1 MKTLTRRLFDAAV
14 VVVALCGAAT
24 GATAQP
30 YPNKFILI
38 KVAYPAGFGVDA
50 SVRPSAPVLQRALG
64 QTLVIDNMPGANGSI
79 AAMNVLNAAPDGYT
93 LLATAGPDFVVAPLT
108 VASAKYRF
116 DSFKL
121 IGSFGIADMVLVSH
135 PDRPF
140 NNLNALVEQ
149 MQKSGAKELSIA
161 HWGQGTLAHL
171 AAAEFQGRVGV
182 KLLEV
187 PYKGIAP
194 IATAVGGGE
203 VDLAFVPL
211 AGPILGMI
219 QTGRIKAIA
228 IASPKR
234 HPLLP
239 DLATMSENARFKN
252 FEFGIWTGLFAPAR
266 TPDAVL
272 ARLSKAFHEWND
284 SPEFLALATAQG
296 LRKLDSMT
304 PQQAAA
310 FLRAE
315 NEKFINIAKT
325 LNLVAQ

>member
-1 MKTLTRRLFDAAV
+1 MKTLTRRLFDAAL

-24 GATAQP
+24 ATAQP
-30 YPNKFILI
+30 YPNKPILI
-38 KVAYPAGFGVDA
+38 KIGYPAGAGVDA
-50 SVRPSAPVLQRALG
+50 AVRPSAPVLQRALG
-64 QTLVIDNMPGANGSI
+64 QTLVVENMPGASGSI
-79 AAMNVLNAAPDGYT
+79 AAMKVLNAAPDGYT

-108 VASAKYRF
+108 IASAKYTS

-121 IGSFGIADMVLVSH
+121 IGSFGSADMVLVSH

-140 NNLNALVEQ
+140 NNLSALVEQ
-149 MQKSGAKELSIA
+149 MQKPGAKELSIA
-161 HWGQGTLAHL
+161 HWGQGSLAHL
-171 AAAEFQGRVGV
+171 AADELQKRVGV

-234 HPLLP
+234 HPLVP
-239 DLATMSENARFKN
+239 ELATFSEHARFKS
-252 FEFGIWTGLFAPAR
+252 FEFGIWAGLLAPAR
-266 TPDAVL
+266 TPDSVV
-272 ARLSKAFHEWND
+272 ARLNKAFHEWND
-284 SPEFLALATAQG
+284 SPEFLALVNAQG

-315 NEKFINIAKT
+315 NEKFSNIAKT
-325 LNLVAQ
+325 LNLVPQ

>member
-1 MKTLTRRLFDAAV
+1 MKTLTSRLFDAAI
-14 VVVALCGAAT
+14 VVVALCGAVA
-24 GATAQP
+24 ATAQT
-30 YPNKFILI
+30 YPTKPILI

-50 SVRPSAPVLQRALG
+50 SVRPSAPAMQRALG

-108 VASAKYRF
+108 IASAKYTS

-121 IGSFGIADMVLVSH
+121 IGSFGSADMVLVSH

-140 NNLNALVEQ
+140 SNLSALVEQ
-149 MQKSGAKELSIA
+149 MQKRGAKELSIA

-194 IATAVGGGE
+194 IATAIGGGE

-211 AGPILGMI
+211 AGPVLGMI

-228 IASPKR
+228 IASAKR
-234 HPLLP
+234 HALLP
-239 DLATMSENARFKN
+239 DLATLSEHARFKN

-266 TPDAVL
+266 TPDAVV

-284 SPEFLALATAQG
+284 SPEFVALATAQG

-304 PQQAAA
+304 PQQAAS

>member
-1 MKTLTRRLFDAAV
+1 MKTLTRRFFDAALV
-14 VVVALCGAAT
+14 AVALCGGAA
-24 GATAQP
+24 ATAQP
-30 YPNKFILI
+30 YPNKAILV

-50 SVRPSAPVLQRALG
+50 SVRPSTPVLQRALG
-64 QTLVIDNMPGANGSI
+64 QTLVIENMPGANGSI

-93 LLATAGPDFVVAPLT
+93 LLATAGPDLVVAPLT
-108 VASAKYRF
+108 LASAKYAS

-121 IGSFGIADMVLVSH
+121 IGSFGSADMVLVSH

-140 NNLNALVEQ
+140 NNLGALLEQ
-149 MQKSGAKELSIA
+149 MQKPGAKELSIA

-171 AAAEFQGRVGV
+171 AAAEFQGRAGF
-182 KLLEV
+182 KLLEI

-211 AGPILGMI
+211 AGPVLGMI

-228 IASPKR
+228 IASTKR

-239 DLATMSENARFKN
+239 DLATLSEHARFKN

-266 TPDAVL
+266 APDAVIT
-272 ARLSKAFHEWND
+272 RLSKAFHEWNE
-284 SPEFLALATAQG
+284 SPEFAALATAQG

-310 FLRAE
+310 FLRTE
-315 NEKFINIAKT
+315 SDKFVSIAKT

>member
-1 MKTLTRRLFDAAV
+1 MKTLTRRLIDAAV
-14 VVVALCGAAT
+14 VAVALCGAAT
-24 GATAQP
+24 ANAQP
-30 YPNKFILI
+30 YPNKSILI

-64 QTLVIDNMPGANGSI
+64 QTLVIENMPGANGSI
-79 AAMNVLNAAPDGYT
+79 AAMNVFNAAPDGYT
-93 LLATAGPDFVVAPLT
+93 LLATAGPDLVVAPLT
-108 VASAKYRF
+108 VASAKYAS

-121 IGSFGIADMVLVSH
+121 IGSFGSADMVLVSH

-140 NNLNALVEQ
+140 HNLSALVEQ
-149 MQKSGAKELSIA
+149 MQKPGAKELSIA

-171 AAAEFQGRVGV
+171 AAAELQGRAGV

-219 QTGRIKAIA
+219 QTGRMKAIA
-228 IASPKR
+228 IASTKR

-239 DLATMSENARFKN
+239 DLATLSEHARFKN

-266 TPDAVL
+266 TPDAVV
-272 ARLSKAFHEWND
+272 ARLGKAFHEWNE
-284 SPEFLALATAQG
+284 SPEFVALTTAQG

-315 NEKFINIAKT
+315 SEKFVNIAKT

>member
-1 MKTLTRRLFDAAV
+1 VKTLTRRLFDAAV
-14 VVVALCGAAT
+14 VVVALCGTAAV
-24 GATAQP
+24 AQP
-30 YPNKFILI
+30 FPNKSILI

-64 QTLVIDNMPGANGSI
+64 QTVVIDNMPGANGSI
-79 AAMNVLNAAPDGYT
+79 AAMNVLNALPDGHT
-93 LLATAGPDFVVAPLT
+93 LLATAGPDLVVAPLT
-108 VASAKYRF
+108 IASAKYTS
-116 DSFKL
+116 DAFKL
-121 IGSFGIADMVLVSH
+121 IGSFGSADMVLISP

-140 NNLNALVEQ
+140 DNLNAVLEQ
-149 MQKSGAKELSIA
+149 MRRPGAKELSVA

-171 AAAEFQGRVGV
+171 AAADFQGRSGV

-194 IATAVGGGE
+194 IATAISGGE

-228 IASPKR
+228 IASTKR

-239 DLATMSENARFKN
+239 SLATLGEHAQFKN

-266 TPDAVL
+266 TPDAVV
-272 ARLSKAFHEWND
+272 ARLSKAFHEWNE
-284 SPEFLALATAQG
+284 SPEFVALATAQG

-310 FLRAE
+310 FLRTE
-315 NEKFINIAKT
+315 SEKFSNIAKT
-325 LNLVAQ
+325 LHLVAQ

>member
-14 VVVALCGAAT
+14 VVVALCGGAA
-24 GATAQP
+24 ATAQP
-30 YPNKFILI
+30 YPNKPIVI
-38 KVAYPAGFGVDA
+38 KVAYPPGFGVDTVLRA
-50 SVRPSAPVLQRALG
+50 SAPMTQRALG
-64 QTLVIDNMPGANGSI
+64 QTLVIDNMPGASGSI

-93 LLATAGPDFVVAPLT
+93 LLAITGPDLLMAPLT
-108 VASAKYRF
+108 LASAKYAS

-121 IGSFGIADMVLVSH
+121 IGSFGSADMVLVSH

-140 NNLNALVEQ
+140 NNLSALLEQ
-149 MQKSGAKELSIA
+149 MQKPGAKELSIA
-161 HWGQGTLAHL
+161 HWGPGTLAHL
-171 AAAEFQGRVGV
+171 AAAELQGRVGV

-228 IASPKR
+228 IASTKR

-239 DLATMSENARFKN
+239 DLATLSEHARFKN
-252 FEFGIWTGLFAPAR
+252 FEFGIWTGLFVPAR
-266 TPDAVL
+266 APDAVV
-272 ARLSKAFHEWND
+272 ARLSKAFHEWNE
-284 SPEFLALATAQG
+284 SPEFVALATAQG

-304 PQQAAA
+304 PQQATA
-310 FLRAE
+310 FLRTE
-315 NEKFINIAKT
+315 SDKFVSIAKT

>member
-1 MKTLTRRLFDAAV
+1 MKRLIRRLLDAAV
-14 VVVALCGAAT
+14 VVVALCAAA
-24 GATAQP
+24 ATAQP
-30 YPNKFILI
+30 YPNKSILI

-64 QTLVIDNMPGANGSI
+64 QTLVIENMPGANGSI

-108 VASAKYRF
+108 VASAKYTS

-121 IGSFGIADMVLVSH
+121 IGSFGSADMVLVSH

-140 NNLNALVEQ
+140 NNLNALVQ
-149 MQKSGAKELSIA
+149 QLQKPGAKELSIA
-161 HWGQGTLAHL
+161 HWGQGTLGHL
-171 AAAEFQGRVGV
+171 AASEFQGRVGV

-219 QTGRIKAIA
+219 QTGRIKGIA
-228 IASPKR
+228 IASAKR

-239 DLATMSENARFKN
+239 DLATVSEHARFKN

-266 TPDAVL
+266 TPDAVV
-272 ARLSKAFHEWND
+272 ARLSNAFHEWND

-296 LRKLDSMT
+296 LRKLDSMA

-325 LNLVAQ
+325 LKLVAQ

>member
-14 VVVALCGAAT
+14 VVVALCSAA
-24 GATAQP
+24 AVTAQP
-30 YPNKFILI
+30 YPNKSILI

-50 SVRPSAPVLQRALG
+50 TVRPSAPVLQRALG
-64 QTLVIDNMPGANGSI
+64 QNLVVENMPGANGSI
-79 AAMNVLNAAPDGYT
+79 AAMNVLNASPDGYT

-108 VASAKYRF
+108 VASAKYTS

-121 IGSFGIADMVLVSH
+121 IGSFGSADMVLVSH

-140 NNLNALVEQ
+140 NNLNALADQ
-149 MQKSGAKELSIA
+149 MQKPGAKELSIA

-194 IATAVGGGE
+194 VATAVGGGE

-228 IASPKR
+228 IASAKR
-234 HPLLP
+234 HALLP
-239 DLATMSENARFKN
+239 DVATVAEHARFKN

-266 TPDAVL
+266 TPDAVV
-272 ARLSKAFHEWND
+272 ARLTKAFHEWND

>member
-1 MKTLTRRLFDAAV
+1 ML
-14 VVVALCGAAT
+14 GAT
-24 GATAQP
+24 TVATAQT
-30 YPNKFILI
+30 YPDKPIQI

-79 AAMNVLNAAPDGYT
+79 AAMNVLKASPDGYT
-93 LLATAGPDFVVAPLT
+93 LLATAGPDLLVAPLT
-108 VASAKYRF
+108 VSSARYTS

-121 IGSFGIADMVLVSH
+121 IGSFGIADMVLVSP
-135 PDRPF
+135 PDRAS

-149 MQKSGAKELSIA
+149 MQKPGAKELSIA

-171 AAAEFQGRVGV
+171 AAAEFQGRIGV

-219 QTGRIKAIA
+219 QSGRIKAIA
-228 IASPKR
+228 TASAKR
-234 HPLLP
+234 NPLLP
-239 DLATMSENARFKN
+239 EVATLGEQVRFRN
-252 FEFGIWTGLFAPAR
+252 FEFGIWTGLFAPGR
-266 TPDAVL
+266 TPDAVVG
-272 ARLSKAFHEWND
+272 RLSKAFQEWTD
-284 SPEFLALATAQG
+284 SPEFLALSSAQG
-296 LRKLDSMT
+296 FRKLELMT

-310 FLRAE
+310 FMRGE
-315 NEKFINIAKT
+315 NDKFITIAKT
-325 LNLVAQ
+325 LNLVPQ

>member
-14 VVVALCGAAT
+14 VVALCCAAA
-24 GATAQP
+24 ATAQP
-30 YPNKFILI
+30 YPNKSILI
-38 KVAYPAGFGVDA
+38 KVAYPPGFGVDA
-50 SVRPSAPVLQRALG
+50 SVRPSAPVLERALG
-64 QTLVIDNMPGANGSI
+64 QILVIDNMPGANGSI
-79 AAMNVLNAAPDGYT
+79 AAMNVLKASPDGYT
-93 LLATAGPDFVVAPLT
+93 LLATAGPDLLVAPLT
-108 VASAKYRF
+108 VASAKYTF

-121 IGSFGIADMVLVSH
+121 IGSFGISDMVLVSH

-140 NNLNALVEQ
+140 NNLTALLEH
-149 MQKSGAKELSIA
+149 MQKRGAKELSIA

-171 AAAEFQGRVGV
+171 AAAEFQERVGV

-194 IATAVGGGE
+194 MATAVAGGE

-211 AGPILGMI
+211 AGPILGMV

-228 IASPKR
+228 FASAKR
-234 HPLLP
+234 HPLMP
-239 DLATMSENARFKN
+239 DVATLSEHTRFKN

-266 TPDAVL
+266 TTDAVV
-272 ARLSKAFHEWND
+272 ARLSRAFQQWND

-296 LRKLDSMT
+296 FRKLDSMT

-310 FLRAE
+310 FLRVE
-315 NEKFINIAKT
+315 NEKFVNIAKT

>member
-1 MKTLTRRLFDAAV
+1 MKTLTRRFLDAAV
-14 VVVALCGAAT
+14 VAVAMCGAPAV
-24 GATAQP
+24 TAQP
-30 YPNKFILI
+30 YPTKAIVI

-50 SVRPSAPVLQRALG
+50 SVRPSVPVLQRALA
-64 QTLVIDNMPGANGSI
+64 QTLVIENMPGANGSI
-79 AAMNVLNAAPDGYT
+79 AAMNVLNATPDGYT
-93 LLATAGPDFVVAPLT
+93 LLATAGPDLVVAPLT
-108 VASAKYRF
+108 IASAKYTS

-121 IGSFGIADMVLVSH
+121 IGSFGSADMILVSH
-135 PDRPF
+135 PDRAF
-140 NNLNALVEQ
+140 NSLSTLLEQ
-149 MQKSGAKELSIA
+149 MQKPGAKELSIA

-171 AAAEFQGRVGV
+171 AAADFQGRVGV

-194 IATAVGGGE
+194 IAAAVGGGE

-219 QTGRIKAIA
+219 QTGRIKAVA
-228 IASPKR
+228 IASTKR

-239 DLATMSENARFKN
+239 DLATLGEHARFKN

-266 TPDAVL
+266 TPDPVVT
-272 ARLSKAFHEWND
+272 RLSKAFHEWNE

-296 LRKLDSMT
+296 LRKLDAMT

-310 FLRAE
+310 FLRSE
-315 NEKFINIAKT
+315 NEKFINIAKP

>member
-1 MKTLTRRLFDAAV
+1 MKTLTRRLVDAAL

-24 GATAQP
+24 ATAQA
-30 YPNKFILI
+30 YPNKSILI

-93 LLATAGPDFVVAPLT
+93 LLATAGPDLVIAPLT
-108 VASAKYRF
+108 IASAKYTS
-116 DSFKL
+116 DNFKL
-121 IGSFGIADMVLVSH
+121 IGSFGSADMVLVSH
-135 PDRPF
+135 PDRTF
-140 NNLNALVEQ
+140 NNLSALVEQ
-149 MQKSGAKELSIA
+149 MQKRGAKELSIA

-171 AAAEFQGRVGV
+171 AAAEFQERVGV

-228 IASPKR
+228 IASAKR
-234 HPLLP
+234 HALLP
-239 DLATMSENARFKN
+239 DLATLSEHAQFRN

-266 TPDAVL
+266 TPDAVV

-284 SPEFLALATAQG
+284 SPEFLALGTAQG

-304 PQQAAA
+304 PQQAAS

-315 NEKFINIAKT
+315 NGKFINIAKT

>member
-14 VVVALCGAAT
+14 VVVALCGAAA
-24 GATAQP
+24 ATAQP
-30 YPNKFILI
+30 YPNKSILI
-38 KVAYPAGFGVDA
+38 KIGYPAGAGVDA
-50 SVRPSAPVLQRALG
+50 AVRPSVPVLQRALG
-64 QTLVIDNMPGANGSI
+64 QNLVVENMPGASGSI

-93 LLATAGPDFVVAPLT
+93 LLATNGTDLAVAPLT
-108 VASAKYRF
+108 LASAKYTS

-121 IGSFGIADMVLVSH
+121 IGSFGSADMVLVSH

-140 NNLNALVEQ
+140 NNLSALVEQ
-149 MQKSGAKELSIA
+149 MQKPGTKELSIA
-161 HWGQGTLAHL
+161 HWGQASLAHL
-171 AAAEFQGRVGV
+171 AAAELQKRVGV

-228 IASPKR
+228 IASTKR
-234 HPLLP
+234 HPLQP
-239 DLATMSENARFKN
+239 ELATLDEHARFKS
-252 FEFGIWTGLFAPAR
+252 FEFGIWAGLLAPAR
-266 TPDAVL
+266 TPDSVV
-272 ARLSKAFHEWND
+272 ARLNKAFHEWND
-284 SPEFLALATAQG
+284 SPEFLALVNATG

-304 PQQAAA
+304 PPQAAA

-325 LNLVAQ
+325 LNLVPQ

>member
-14 VVVALCGAAT
+14 VVALCGAAA
-24 GATAQP
+24 ATAQS
-30 YPNKFILI
+30 YPNKSILI
-38 KVAYPAGFGVDA
+38 KVAYPPGFGVDA
-50 SVRPSAPVLQRALG
+50 SVRPSAPVLERALG

-79 AAMNVLNAAPDGYT
+79 AAMNVLKASPDGYT
-93 LLATAGPDFVVAPLT
+93 LLATAGPDLLVAPLT
-108 VASAKYRF
+108 VASAKYTF

-121 IGSFGIADMVLVSH
+121 IGSFGISDMVLVSH

-140 NNLNALVEQ
+140 NSLTALVEQ
-149 MQKSGAKELSIA
+149 MQKRGAKELSIA

-171 AAAEFQGRVGV
+171 AAAEFQERVGV

-194 IATAVGGGE
+194 MATAVGSGE

-211 AGPILGMI
+211 AGPILGMV

-228 IASPKR
+228 FASAKR
-234 HPLLP
+234 HPLMP
-239 DLATMSENARFKN
+239 DVATLSEHARFKN

-266 TPDAVL
+266 TTDAVV
-272 ARLSKAFHEWND
+272 ARLSKAFQQWND

-296 LRKLDSMT
+296 FRKLDSMT
-304 PQQAAA
+304 PPQAAA
-310 FLRAE
+310 FLRVE
-315 NEKFINIAKT
+315 NEKFVNIAKT

>member
-1 MKTLTRRLFDAAV
+1 MKTLIRRLFDTAV
-14 VVVALCGAAT
+14 VVVALCGAAP
-24 GATAQP
+24 ATAQP
-30 YPNKFILI
+30 YPIKPILI
-38 KVAYPAGFGVDA
+38 KIGYPAGAGVDA
-50 SVRPSAPVLQRALG
+50 AVRPSVPVLQRALG
-64 QTLVIDNMPGANGSI
+64 QNLVVENMPGASGSI

-93 LLATAGPDFVVAPLT
+93 LLATNGTDLAVAPLT
-108 VASAKYRF
+108 VASAKYTS

-121 IGSFGIADMVLVSH
+121 IGSFGSADMVLVSH

-149 MQKSGAKELSIA
+149 MQKPGAKELSIA
-161 HWGQGTLAHL
+161 HWGQASLAHL
-171 AAAEFQGRVGV
+171 AADELQKRVGV

-211 AGPILGMI
+211 GGPILGMI

-228 IASPKR
+228 IASTKR

-239 DLATMSENARFKN
+239 ELATLSEHARFKS
-252 FEFGIWTGLFAPAR
+252 FEFGIWAGLLAPAR
-266 TPDAVL
+266 TPDSVV
-272 ARLSKAFHEWND
+272 ARLNKAFHEWND
-284 SPEFLALATAQG
+284 SPEFLALVNGQG
-296 LRKLDSMT
+296 LRKPDPMT

-325 LNLVAQ
+325 LNLVPQ

>member
-1 MKTLTRRLFDAAV
+1 MKTLIRRLFDTALVAA
-14 VVVALCGAAT
+14 ALCGAA
-24 GATAQP
+24 ATANAQS
-30 YPNKFILI
+30 YPSKPILI

-50 SVRPSAPVLQRALG
+50 SVRPSVPVLQRALG
-64 QTLVIDNMPGANGSI
+64 QSLLVDNMPGANGSI
-79 AAMNVLNAAPDGYT
+79 AAMNVLNASPDGYT

-108 VASAKYRF
+108 VASAKYTF

-140 NNLNALVEQ
+140 NTLNALVEQ
-149 MQKSGAKELSIA
+149 LQKPGAKELSVA

-171 AAAEFQGRVGV
+171 AAAEFQGRVGA

-239 DLATMSENARFKN
+239 NLATLSEDARFKN

-266 TPDAVL
+266 ISDSVA
-272 ARLSKAFHEWND
+272 ARLSTAFREWND

-304 PQQAAA
+304 PPQAAT

-325 LNLVAQ
+325 LHLVAQ

>member
-1 MKTLTRRLFDAAV
+1 MKTLTRRLINAALV
-14 VVVALCGAAT
+14 GVALCGGT
-24 GATAQP
+24 TVLAQP
-30 YPNKFILI
+30 YPYKHIMI

-64 QTLVIDNMPGANGSI
+64 QNLVIDNMPGANGSI

-93 LLATAGPDFVVAPLT
+93 LLATAGPDLVVAPLT
-108 VASAKYRF
+108 IASAKYAS

-121 IGSFGIADMVLVSH
+121 IGSFGSADMVLVSH

-140 NNLNALVEQ
+140 NNLSALLEQ
-149 MQKSGAKELSIA
+149 MQKPGAKELSIA

-171 AAAEFQGRVGV
+171 AAAELQARVGV

-219 QTGRIKAIA
+219 QAGKMKAIA
-228 IASPKR
+228 IASAKR

-239 DLATMSENARFKN
+239 ELATLNEHARFKS
-252 FEFGIWTGLFAPAR
+252 FEFGIWSGLFAPAS
-266 TPDAVL
+266 TPDAIVT
-272 ARLSKAFHEWND
+272 RLTTAFHEWNN
-284 SPEFLALATAQG
+284 SPEFLALTTAQG
-296 LRKLDSMT
+296 LRRLDSMT

-310 FLRAE
+310 FLRSE
-315 NEKFINIAKT
+315 SEKFVNIART

>member
-1 MKTLTRRLFDAAV
+1 MKALIRRLFDTALVA
-14 VVVALCGAAT
+14 VALGGAA
-24 GATAQP
+24 ATTNAQP
-30 YPNKFILI
+30 YPNKPVLI

-50 SVRPSAPVLQRALG
+50 SVRPSVPVLQRALG
-64 QTLVIDNMPGANGSI
+64 QALLVDNMPGANGSI
-79 AAMNVLNAAPDGYT
+79 AAMNVLNASPDGYT

-108 VASAKYRF
+108 VASAKYTF

-135 PDRPF
+135 PERPF

-149 MQKSGAKELSIA
+149 LQKPGAQELSVA

-194 IATAVGGGE
+194 IATAIGGGE

-239 DLATMSENARFKN
+239 NLATLSEDARFKS

-266 TPDAVL
+266 TPDSVTV
-272 ARLSKAFHEWND
+272 RLSTAFREWND

-304 PQQAAA
+304 LPQAAT

-315 NEKFINIAKT
+315 NEKFINVAKT
-325 LNLVAQ
+325 LHLVEQ

>member
-1 MKTLTRRLFDAAV
+1 MKALTRRLFDAAV
-14 VVVALCGAAT
+14 VVVALCGAAA
-24 GATAQP
+24 ATAQP
-30 YPNKFILI
+30 YPNKSILI

-64 QTLVIDNMPGANGSI
+64 QNLVVENMPGANGSI
-79 AAMNVLNAAPDGYT
+79 AAMNVLNASPDGYT

-108 VASAKYRF
+108 VASAKYTS

-121 IGSFGIADMVLVSH
+121 IGSFGSADMVLVSH

-140 NNLNALVEQ
+140 SNLNALVEQ
-149 MQKSGAKELSIA
+149 TQKPGAKQLSIA

-171 AAAEFQGRVGV
+171 AAAEYQRRVGI

-194 IATAVGGGE
+194 VATAVGGGE

-228 IASPKR
+228 IASAKR
-234 HPLLP
+234 HALLP
-239 DLATMSENARFKN
+239 DVATLGEHARFTN

-266 TPDAVL
+266 TPDAVV
-272 ARLSKAFHEWND
+272 ARLTKAFHEWND

-296 LRKLDSMT
+296 LRRLDSMT
-304 PQQAAA
+304 PPQAAA

-315 NEKFINIAKT
+315 NEKFTNIAKT

>member
-1 MKTLTRRLFDAAV
+1 MRTLTRRLFDAAV
-14 VVVALCGAAT
+14 VVVALCGAAA
-24 GATAQP
+24 ATAQP
-30 YPNKFILI
+30 YPNKSILI

-50 SVRPSAPVLQRALG
+50 SVRPSTPVLQRALG
-64 QTLVIDNMPGANGSI
+64 QNLVIENMPGANGSI
-79 AAMNVLNAAPDGYT
+79 AAMNVLNASPDGYT

-108 VASAKYRF
+108 VASAKYTS

-121 IGSFGIADMVLVSH
+121 IGSFGSADMVLVSH

-140 NNLNALVEQ
+140 SNLNALVEQ
-149 MQKSGAKELSIA
+149 MQKPGAKQLSIA

-171 AAAEFQGRVGV
+171 AAAEYQGRVGV

-194 IATAVGGGE
+194 VATAVGGGE

-228 IASPKR
+228 IASAKR
-234 HPLLP
+234 HTLLP
-239 DLATMSENARFKN
+239 EIATLGEHARFKN

-266 TPDAVL
+266 TPDAVV
-272 ARLSKAFHEWND
+272 ARLTKAFHEWND

-304 PQQAAA
+304 PQQAAT
-310 FLRAE
+310 FLRSE

>member
-1 MKTLTRRLFDAAV
+1 MKTLTRRLLDATI
-14 VVVALCGAAT
+14 VVVALCAAAA
-24 GATAQP
+24 ATAQP
-30 YPNKFILI
+30 YPNKTILI
-38 KVAYPAGFGVDA
+38 KVAYPPGFGVDA
-50 SVRPSAPVLQRALG
+50 SVRPSAPVLQRVLG
-64 QTLVIDNMPGANGSI
+64 QPLVIDNMPGANGSI
-79 AAMNVLNAAPDGYT
+79 AAMNVLNASPDGYT
-93 LLATAGPDFVVAPLT
+93 LLATAGPDFVVAPLI
-108 VASAKYRF
+108 VASAKYTSA
-116 DSFKL
+116 SFKL

-140 NNLNALVEQ
+140 NNLNALLEQ
-149 MQKSGAKELSIA
+149 LQKPGAKELSIA

-194 IATAVGGGE
+194 VATAVGGGE

-228 IASPKR
+228 IASAKR

-239 DLATMSENARFKN
+239 DLATLSEHARFKK
-252 FEFGIWTGLFAPAR
+252 FEFGIWTAVFAPAR
-266 TPDAVL
+266 TPDAVV
-272 ARLSKAFHEWND
+272 ARLTKAFNEWND

-296 LRKLDSMT
+296 FRKLDSMT

-315 NEKFINIAKT
+315 DEKFISIAKT
-325 LNLVAQ
+325 LNLVPQ

>member
-14 VVVALCGAAT
+14 VVALCCAA
-24 GATAQP
+24 AAMAQP
-30 YPNKFILI
+30 YPNKSILI
-38 KVAYPAGFGVDA
+38 KVAYPPGFGVDA
-50 SVRPSAPVLQRALG
+50 SVRPSAPVLERALG
-64 QTLVIDNMPGANGSI
+64 QILVIDNMPGANGSI
-79 AAMNVLNAAPDGYT
+79 AAMNVLKASPDGYT
-93 LLATAGPDFVVAPLT
+93 LLATAGPDLLVAPLT
-108 VASAKYRF
+108 VASAKYTF

-121 IGSFGIADMVLVSH
+121 IGSFGISDMVLVSH

-140 NNLNALVEQ
+140 NNLTALLEH
-149 MQKSGAKELSIA
+149 MQKRGAKELSIA

-171 AAAEFQGRVGV
+171 AAAEFQERVGV

-194 IATAVGGGE
+194 MATAVAGGE

-211 AGPILGMI
+211 AGPILGMV

-228 IASPKR
+228 FASAKR
-234 HPLLP
+234 HPLMP
-239 DLATMSENARFKN
+239 DVATLSEHARFKN

-266 TPDAVL
+266 TTDAVV
-272 ARLSKAFHEWND
+272 ARLSRAFQQWND

-296 LRKLDSMT
+296 FRKLDSMT

-310 FLRAE
+310 FLRVE
-315 NEKFINIAKT
+315 NEKFFNIAKT

>member
-1 MKTLTRRLFDAAV
+1 MKTLTRRFFDAAV

-24 GATAQP
+24 ATAQP
-30 YPNKFILI
+30 YPNKSILI

-64 QTLVIDNMPGANGSI
+64 QPLVIENLPGANGSI
-79 AAMNVLNAAPDGYT
+79 AAMNVLNGTPDGYT
-93 LLATAGPDFVVAPLT
+93 LLATAGPDLVVAPLT
-108 VASAKYRF
+108 IASAKYAS

-121 IGSFGIADMVLVSH
+121 IGSFGSADMVLVSH

-140 NNLNALVEQ
+140 NNLSALLEQ
-149 MQKSGAKELSIA
+149 MQKPGAKELSIA

-171 AAAEFQGRVGV
+171 AAAELQGRAGV

-219 QTGRIKAIA
+219 QTGRMKAIA
-228 IASPKR
+228 IASTKR

-239 DLATMSENARFKN
+239 DLATLSEHARFKN

-266 TPDAVL
+266 TPDAVV
-272 ARLSKAFHEWND
+272 ARLGKAFHEWNE
-284 SPEFLALATAQG
+284 SPEFVALAAAQG

>member
-1 MKTLTRRLFDAAV
+1 MKTLTRRLFNAAV
-14 VVVALCGAAT
+14 VVVALCGAA
-24 GATAQP
+24 ATAQP
-30 YPNKFILI
+30 YPNKSILI
-38 KVAYPAGFGVDA
+38 KIAYPAGFGVDA

-64 QTLVIDNMPGANGSI
+64 QALVIDNMPGANGSI

-93 LLATAGPDFVVAPLT
+93 LLATAGPDLVVAPLT
-108 VASAKYRF
+108 VASAKYTS
-116 DSFKL
+116 DNFKL
-121 IGSFGIADMVLVSH
+121 IGSFGSADMILVSH

-140 NNLNALVEQ
+140 NNLSALLEQ
-149 MQKSGAKELSIA
+149 MQKPAAKELSIA

-171 AAAEFQGRVGV
+171 AAAELQGRVGV

-228 IASPKR
+228 IASAKR
-234 HPLLP
+234 HALLP
-239 DLATMSENARFKN
+239 DLATLGEHTRFKN

-266 TPDAVL
+266 APDAVV
-272 ARLSKAFHEWND
+272 ARLTKAFHEWND
-284 SPEFLALATAQG
+284 SPEFLALTTAQG

-304 PQQAAA
+304 PQQAAT
-310 FLRAE
+310 FLRSE
-315 NEKFINIAKT
+315 NEKFTNIAKT